1 VNDAA
6 VQDHDKATA
15 RVDLLAN
22 DADVTAEPHDSDNGT
37 DNTIRSVVNTYG
49 RRFAPRVITK
59 PNVFLMTDMMKDVI
73 RRGTA
78 TRALVLGRRDIAGK
92 TGTTNDR
99 RDAWFVG
106 FNGDIV
112 GAAWLGFDQERTLG
126 DNEEGGRTALPVWIY
141 FMQEAL
147 KGMPEHS
154 LPQPPGIVS
163 MRVIADTG
171 KVAPANSRNG
181 IFEYFMREHL
191 PENEPGD
198 TAAENSDNNGNG
210 LF

>member
-1 VNDAA
+1 
-6 VQDHDKATA
+6 
-15 RVDLLAN
+15 
-22 DADVTAEPHDSDNGT
+22 
-37 DNTIRSVVNTYG
+37 
-49 RRFAPRVITK
+49 
-59 PNVFLMTDMMKDVI
+59 
-73 RRGTA
+73 
-78 TRALVLGRRDIAGK
+78 
-92 TGTTNDR
+92 
-99 RDAWFVG
+99 
-106 FNGDIV
+106 
-112 GAAWLGFDQERTLG
+112 
-126 DNEEGGRTALPVWIY
+126 
-141 FMQEAL
+141 MQEAL